1 MTTRDELLAI
11 AQEPNVAA
19 FLHVIRFCEGTLGDR
34 GFQTIYG
41 YQYFDSFADHPRK
54 KVTAGAYTSSAAG
67 AFQFMPQ
74 TWDEMR
80 AKYALPDFSPASQIA
95 GAVGLLIRRGA
106 LDAIRAGD
114 LDRAVD
120 LTNEEWASLP
130 GSPYG
135 QPTRTMAQVRE
146 QWQRALTGAAPIVPR
161 TQPTSAPSSP
171 AVVPSRTEVPM
182 SPFILPAL
190 DILARAVPTIAELF
204 KGEQPSKVAERN
216 VEAVKVIAD
225 KVIPLVV
232 AATGAPNVQAAAEA
246 AQADPKVAGDIDAAA
261 RREYHEL
268 SQVSLREAR
277 EFGMAY
283 SQLKDVRTVVGNF
296 TFIEFLSLVL
306 LAMSAGFGIAL
317 LNLGLLKGELL
328 GAIVMLVV
336 VAGFVEVRKYWLG
349 LPAPEPKDTQR

>member
-1 MTTRDELLAI
+1 MTTRDDLLAI
-11 AQEPNVAA
+11 SQEPNVAA

-146 QWQRALTGAAPIVPR
+146 QIRAL
-161 TQPTSAPSSP
+161 Q
-171 AVVPSRTEVPM
+171 SRN
-182 SPFILPAL
+182 
-190 DILARAVPTIAELF
+190 AEQDLQNLEL
-204 KGEQPSKVAERN
+204 K
-216 VEAVKVIAD
+216 
-225 KVIPLVV
+225 
-232 AATGAPNVQAAAEA
+232 
-246 AQADPKVAGDIDAAA
+246 
-261 RREYHEL
+261 RE
-268 SQVSLREAR
+268 LRE
-277 EFGMAY
+277 
-283 SQLKDVRTVVGNF
+283 DVRRIGEKIDRL
-296 TFIEFLSLVL
+296 IESLP
-306 LAMSAGFGIAL
+306 ST
-317 LNLGLLKGELL
+317 
-328 GAIVMLVV
+328 
-336 VAGFVEVRKYWLG
+336 R
-349 LPAPEPKDTQR
+349 PTTR